1 VRRKG
6 GPSLAELLAALS
18 KIEGLHWIRILYA
31 YPSYFS
37 EELIDEIARNNKV
50 CKYIDIPLQHI
61 SNLTL
66 LAMNR
71 PPRAFTE
78 GLLRKLRERIP
89 GLILRTTFI
98 CGFPGESEEQH
109 QELVDFCKTFQFDR
123 MGAFAFSQEEGTAA
137 FALPDQVGA
146 LVISAWPDAMVFVA
160 VKSHRR
166 FMCTMSWIGAQLV
179 VFQFQAKR
187 FCMPFKVALLVTHQA
202 IASWT
207 RHDCYRFMHPLMHVG
222 L

>member
-1 VRRKG
+1 VHRKG

-18 KIEGLHWIRILYA
+18 RIEGLHWIRILYA

-37 EELIDEIARNNKV
+37 EELIDEIARNNNV

-66 LAMNR
+66 LTMNR

-109 QELVDFCKTFQFDR
+109 QELVEFCKTFQFDR

-146 LVISAWPDAMVFVA
+146 LAISAWPDAIVGVA
-160 VKSHRR
+160 VKSHCR
-166 FMCTMSWIGAQLV
+166 FMCT
-179 VFQFQAKR
+179 
-187 FCMPFKVALLVTHQA
+187 LLDWSTAGCV
-202 IASWT
+202 SV
-207 RHDCYRFMHPLMHVG
+207 PS
-222 L
+222 